1 MIKQN
6 TRPLFQGEFDPY
18 IFELMKNHY
27 IINIDGIGPV
37 LFEQSRR
44 ANRIIISVKTSKDV
58 RVAVPTR
65 SSFKIA
71 QEFVCLKKEWI
82 QRHLVK
88 IEQNQNRKK
97 AFLDTFL
104 AIDKV
109 DAKKTLVARL
119 YHLAQ
124 KHGFTYNKVY
134 IRNQKTRWGSCSHKN
149 NISLN
154 MKLILLSKELIDYVM
169 LHELVHTRIHN
180 HSKKFWAELDR
191 YIGNGKVMAK
201 RLRMNDLRLL

>member
-6 TRPLFQGEFDPY
+6 TRPLFQGELDPY

-82 QRHLVK
+82 QRHLGK
-88 IEQNQNRKK
+88 IEQSEYRKNIL
-97 AFLDTFL
+97 LDTFL
-104 AIDKV
+104 AIDKI
-109 DAKKTLVARL
+109 DARKRLIDRL
-119 YHLAQ
+119 YDLAQ
-124 KHGFTYNKVY
+124 EHGFTCNNVST
-134 IRNQKTRWGSCSHKN
+134 REQRTRWGSCSHKN

-154 MKLILLSKELIDYVM
+154 LKLVLLPKELIDYVM

-180 HSKKFWAELDR
+180 HSKRFWAELGR
-191 YIGNGKVMAK
+191 YTGNGKVMAK